1 MRGTGFASIP
11 TRGSQWCLA
20 RMALYTLRGSCVAV
34 VPSIGMRGVSSYLN
48 QEGRDS
54 CHGSLARS
62 VFTISH
68 HLAKESPRNDGRMKD
83 ASKETLVLAEDL
95 AEQFLGEKLR

>member
-1 MRGTGFASIP
+1 MGGIAT
-11 TRGSQWCLA
+11 CLDQK
-20 RMALYTLRGSCVAV
+20 V
-34 VPSIGMRGVSSYLN
+34 
-48 QEGRDS
+48 RDS

-62 VFTISH
+62 VFTVSH

-95 AEQFLGEKLR
+95 AEQFFGEQLRKTFDWKSTKDALQLEGALAP